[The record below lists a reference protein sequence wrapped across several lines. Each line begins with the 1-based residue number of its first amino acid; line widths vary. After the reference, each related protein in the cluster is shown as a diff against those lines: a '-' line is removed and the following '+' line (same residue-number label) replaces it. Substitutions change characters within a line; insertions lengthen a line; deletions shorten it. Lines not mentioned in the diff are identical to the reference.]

1 MAIQPQEVKRCE
13 DGFWTHENFPDFD
26 GAEYPTNEQVDKWL
40 SENSIGIRSFWF
52 ENDAEDSLVER
63 YFEEGDLT
71 ACAEW
76 NPTCESPGAFLIS
89 IHDTEDGPIA
99 VFAIPNKKV

>member
-1 MAIQPQEVKRCE
+1 MCIKPEKVNRDE
-13 DGFWTHENFPDFD
+13 NGFWTHSQWPDFD

-40 SENSIGIRSFWF
+40 KENKIGIRSFWF
-52 ENDAEDSLVER
+52 ENDADEELNER
-63 YFEEGDLT
+63 WFEKNDLT

-76 NPTCESPGAFLIS
+76 NPVCESEGAFLIS

-99 VFAIPNKKV
+99 VFAIPNKK